1 MSKIDTN
8 TNKIVIKGLTNTCV
22 IKKVS
27 IRKKKPNGLVYVQKM
42 NARKKRHQQRINIM
56 LQYEQFTKTLNKKC
70 DDLVQKV
77 NIINI

>member
-1 MSKIDTN
+1 MYK
-8 TNKIVIKGLTNTCV
+8 
-22 IKKVS
+22 
-27 IRKKKPNGLVYVQKM
+27 KM

-70 DDLVQKV
+70 DDLVQKI